1 MSLHVFA
8 TDCKTKTEIKNF
20 DFHNTLVCHLF
31 RTTLLNHKLWAL
43 GTQNEKKNPTG
54 ADDRTL
60 MVRIAQRVEYQLMK
74 ENQLFFPWTGRYL
87 QDTTT
92 KK

>member
-1 MSLHVFA
+1 MKK
-8 TDCKTKTEIKNF
+8 KTY
-20 DFHNTLVCHLF
+20 
-31 RTTLLNHKLWAL
+31 
-43 GTQNEKKNPTG
+43 TG

-74 ENQLFFPWTGRYL
+74 ENQLFSPWTGQYL

>member
-1 MSLHVFA
+1 MALP
-8 TDCKTKTEIKNF
+8 N
-20 DFHNTLVCHLF
+20 L
-31 RTTLLNHKLWAL
+31 KLWAL
-43 GTQNEKKNPTG
+43 GPGIEKTYAG

-74 ENQLFFPWTGRYL
+74 ENQLFSPWTGQYL

>member
-1 MSLHVFA
+1 MA
-8 TDCKTKTEIKNF
+8 P
-20 DFHNTLVCHLF
+20 
-31 RTTLLNHKLWAL
+31 LNHKSWAL
-43 GTQNEKKNPTG
+43 ETQNEKKTYAG

-74 ENQLFFPWTGRYL
+74 ENQLFSPWTGQYL